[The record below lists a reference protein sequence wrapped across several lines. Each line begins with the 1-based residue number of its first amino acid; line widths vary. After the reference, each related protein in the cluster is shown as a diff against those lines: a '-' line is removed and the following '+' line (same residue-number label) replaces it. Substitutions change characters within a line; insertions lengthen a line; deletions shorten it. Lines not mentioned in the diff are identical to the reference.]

1 MIEVTNLTKSY
12 LGKKIIHNLSFEIK
26 DGGIVALVGPSG
38 AGKSTLLNMIGG
50 IEPFDSGDIKIDN
63 HSLSNLKQRIN
74 LLRYKV
80 GFLFQ
85 NYALIDQETVDKNLE
100 IALKFNT
107 TGKNKQE
114 LKKEVL
120 SEVGLV
126 DKLSHKVYQLS
137 GGQQQRVALARLML
151 KPCSIILA
159 DEPTGALD
167 SDNRDLVLQ
176 HLQQFNE
183 AGKTII
189 VATHDEI
196 VADFA
201 HYRIEI

>member
-26 DGGIVALVGPSG
+26 DGDIVALVGPSG

-50 IEPFDSGDIKIDN
+50 IEPFDSGEIKIDN

-100 IALKFNT
+100 IALKFNA

>member
-1 MIEVTNLTKSY
+1 MIEVNKLTKSY
-12 LGKKIIHNLSFEIK
+12 LGKKIIHNLSFTIK
-26 DGGIVALVGPSG
+26 DGDIVALVGPSG
-38 AGKSTLLNMIGG
+38 AGKSTLLNLIGG
-50 IEPFDSGDIKIDN
+50 IEPFDSGEIKIDN
-63 HSLSNLKQRIN
+63 QSLSNAKQRIS

-107 TGKNKQE
+107 TEKNKQE

-120 SEVGLV
+120 SKVGLV

-176 HLQQFNE
+176 HLKQFNE

-189 VATHDEI
+189 VATHDEV

-201 HYRIEI
+201 DYRIEL